1 MNESNILNIVI
12 FLGQYSFFLELFFAM
27 LIILS
32 NAKKRKYFFLRALIF
47 LGISFPLYYLPL
59 ITLGRFSYSYILV
72 MTLVFIY
79 GLFLYKEPVF
89 LILLAAVGSWAIQHF
104 AWNFMSIIF
113 DLIPNVAT
121 ALSHG
126 SILTIFLV
134 GLFVIYFAFFLLF
147 YKLKIVIRQNKAQ
160 VFSFFFA
167 AVVII
172 CAMFLSQLVTQ
183 WNIILRIYSCF
194 VVFMA
199 LCVMIGFPYLYDLII
214 KERNLANEKNNLENM
229 LVLQAKQQKLS
240 KETIDVMNLKFHDMK
255 NQIQTL
261 KHVNQVEKD
270 YAVSELEDS
279 IDIYTN
285 IARTNNEA
293 IDIVITQKSLLCSS
307 KRIRFTYIIDGKSLS
322 FLSTSDITS
331 LYGNIIDNAIE
342 AVEREKDDFR
352 LIKLRTYK
360 QGGLI
365 LIQEENYCHN
375 SLSFDNNQLPISTK
389 NDSINHGYGLKSIK
403 YIVDKYEGQLTT
415 TLKDDVF
422 TLLAAIPSK
431 D

>member
-32 NAKKRKYFFLRALIF
+32 NAKKRKYFFLRAIIF

>member
-32 NAKKRKYFFLRALIF
+32 NAKKRKYFFLRAIIF

-307 KRIRFTYIIDGKSLS
+307 KGIRFTYIIDGKSLS

-342 AVEREKDDFR
+342 AVEREENDFR